1 MDSYNHDSGT
11 YTGKGGVEIF
21 FQKWVVQKAKAVL
34 ILVHGIGEHSGRY
47 GNLLKSLA
55 GKNISVFALDH
66 RGHGRSEGKRGH
78 IDSFMDYIY
87 DLKLFT
93 EFVKEENRGLPVI
106 LYGHSMGG
114 VIAARYAMTYP
125 DDLSMLVLSSAG
137 FTPAVKIPE
146 WKKSLGNFMS
156 TRIPGFTVATGLNP
170 DHISRNSDYV
180 KSYLSDPLNHD
191 KASARFFVEFTRA
204 TEETLA
210 GAPAIKKPLLVFH
223 GKGDQIVDY
232 KGSEQFYNNA
242 SSAVKKLFLYEALFH
257 ETINEIPA
265 DAEKVLRDVTGW
277 IVAHMGSLAAVK
289 QAPKPAAKKTPVKKP
304 AAKKPVAKKPAAKKA
319 VVKKAAVKKTAAKK
333 AAVKKAAPKK
343 PAAKK
348 AAVKKAVVKKA
359 AAKKPAAKKA
369 VVKKAAPKKAA
380 VKKPVKKTKK

>member
-21 FQKWVVQKAKAVL
+21 FQKWVVQKAKAVI

-93 EFVKEENRGLPVI
+93 EFVKEENRGLPVV

-156 TRIPGFTVATGLNP
+156 TRIPGFTVSTGLNAN
-170 DHISRNSDYV
+170 HISRDSDYV

-210 GAPAIKKPLLVFH
+210 GAPAIRKPLLVFH

-232 KGSEQFYNNA
+232 KGSEQFYTKA
-242 SSAVKKLFLYEALFH
+242 SSSVKKLFLYEGLFH
-257 ETINEIPA
+257 ETINEPQA
-265 DAEKVLRDVTGW
+265 VAEKVLRDVTGW
-277 IVAHMGSLAAVK
+277 IVSHIGSLAAVK
-289 QAPKPAAKKTPVKKP
+289 QAQ
-304 AAKKPVAKKPAAKKA
+304 KPAAKKA
-319 VVKKAAVKKTAAKK
+319 
-333 AAVKKAAPKK
+333 
-343 PAAKK
+343 
-348 AAVKKAVVKKA
+348 
-359 AAKKPAAKKA
+359 AAKKA

-380 VKKPVKKTKK
+380 AKKTVVKKAAPKKAAVKKAVVKKAAVKKAAVKKAVVKKPAPKKAVVKKTVKKAVKKAKK